1 MSRRFWIA
9 LHRYAG
15 IYMVVF
21 LVVAG
26 LTGSILAFDPQIS
39 DWLNPAYSRLPLQNR
54 PMLDPLTL
62 RERALAIEPH
72 ARIDFVE
79 LGLGPGEVSAF
90 FLVPKTDPATGKPY
104 KLITSE
110 LYMNPYTGKES
121 ARIDNPDGWPLQRAT
136 ILRAVFA
143 LHCELGL
150 GRIGGILFG
159 VAALIW
165 TLDCF
170 VGFYLTL
177 PRATSHDG
185 GDAEGAAGRRPW
197 WRRWSGS
204 WRFVWRGKP
213 YRINYSL
220 HRALGLWL
228 WPLLFIFAV
237 SSVNFNLPEVYEPVM
252 RWLFHSKPM
261 MASMPAA
268 EKPVPDPKIGWREA
282 AVVGNRLAEA
292 EAKKHGFKLHEAV
305 GEIYFMYDPDSG
317 TYSYAAH
324 GDRDIGTRTP
334 SVTVVFD
341 GNTGALMDS
350 SFARGVN
357 AGDTFTNWTAS
368 IHGANVG
375 GMPGRI
381 AVAVTGLLIP
391 VLSIGG
397 IYLWWVKRRTRRSIR
412 AKCIAI

>member
-1 MSRRFWIA
+1 MSRRFWVA

-26 LTGSILAFDPQIS
+26 ITGSILAFDPEIS
-39 DWLNPAYSRLPLQNR
+39 DWLNPEYNHVPVENG

-79 LGLGPGEVSAF
+79 LGKGPGEVSAF
-90 FLVPKTDPATGKPY
+90 FLLPRTDPVTGKPY

-110 LYMNPYTGKES
+110 LYMNPYTGRES
-121 ARIDNPDGWPLQRAT
+121 ARIDNSDGWPLQRAT
-136 ILRAVFA
+136 ILRFIFS
-143 LHCELGL
+143 LHCTLGF

-165 TLDCF
+165 TVDCF
-170 VGFYLTL
+170 VGFFLTL
-177 PRATSHDG
+177 PRVAADG
-185 GDAEGAAGRRPW
+185 PAAAGARRPRSSW
-197 WRRWSGS
+197 FARWAPS
-204 WRFVWRGKP
+204 WRFVWRGKT
-213 YRINYSL
+213 YRIHYTL

-228 WPLLFIFAV
+228 WPLLFVFAV
-237 SSVNFNLPEVYEPVM
+237 SSVNFNLPELYQPVM
-252 RWLFHSKPM
+252 RWLFKSKPM

-268 EKPVPDPKIGWREA
+268 AKPVDEPRIGWRA
-282 AVVGNRLAEA
+282 AAALGKRLATEEA
-292 EAKKHGFKLHEAV
+292 RKRGFGLHEAV
-305 GEIYFMYDPDSG
+305 GDIYFTYDPDSG

-324 GDRDIGTRTP
+324 GDRDIGSRTP

-341 GNTGALMDS
+341 GNTGAPMDAA
-350 SFARGVN
+350 FAQGEN
-357 AGDTFTNWTAS
+357 AGDTFTNWTAA

-375 GMPGRI
+375 GLPGRI
-381 AVAVTGLLIP
+381 VVAVIGLLIP
-391 VLSIGG
+391 LLSVGG
-397 IYLWWVKRRTRRSIR
+397 IYLWWKKRGARNTVR
-412 AKCIAI
+412 